1 MSNTH
6 TLDSYSLGAT
16 FPPRSS
22 NRMRYLKTTAI
33 VSALLV
39 SAGGAPAAD
48 EISNFKSYVDS
59 DICSHLMLGPINSAR
74 VECSQKTHKDG
85 SGPVLVR
92 LTDNTVLEVNKQ
104 KMINKLVG
112 QLADVSGELKL
123 RDGMVKLKDVKPI
136 DSNSIPKGD
145 PARRLLDVRTFKTTG
160 DKTFEKIR
168 HELAMMPYISEFD
181 YISFTMVGNDVVLS
195 GWTVRNTNRSYA
207 ENVIKNIEGVEKI
220 INNIEVL
227 PLGSIDMQIRG
238 AARAVLQQNLS
249 RYFWGSG
256 SDIKIIVKNGDIILL
271 GSVTNEGD
279 KNIAG
284 IRCNS
289 IRNAFHVFNLLRVQG
304 SAPEKKG

>member
-1 MSNTH
+1 MRNTQRLDGNC
-6 TLDSYSLGAT
+6 LDSTRPSRA
-16 FPPRSS
+16 S

-112 QLADVSGELKL
+112 QLADVSGELNL
-123 RDGMVKLKDVKPI
+123 RDGTIKLKDVKPI

-181 YISFTMVGNDVVLS
+181 YISFTMVGNDVLLS
-195 GWTVRNTNRSYA
+195 GWTIRNTNRSYA

-238 AARAVLQQNLS
+238 AARAALQQNLS